1 MIVGFYRAV
10 KTTTF
15 VITQHEPSH
24 RLLVYALDSVLPLS
38 VVTNGT
44 ELLFLVGDLF
54 FFPPATASWEV
65 LRHVATKN
73 NQRVTSLRRHT
84 KTPAAHTHRVQCYI
98 SM

>member
-54 FFPPATASWEV
+54 FFFPSHCQLGSFASCRHEKQSTCDVTAAS
-65 LRHVATKN
+65 HQDAC
-73 NQRVTSLRRHT
+73 SSHT
-84 KTPAAHTHRVQCYI
+84 
-98 SM
+98 